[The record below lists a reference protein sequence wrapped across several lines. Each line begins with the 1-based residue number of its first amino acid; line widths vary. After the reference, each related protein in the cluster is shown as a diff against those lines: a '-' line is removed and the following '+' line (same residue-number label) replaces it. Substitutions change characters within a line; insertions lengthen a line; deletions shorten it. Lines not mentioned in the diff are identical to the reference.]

1 MVGMELRQQLKLAQQ
16 LVMTPQL
23 QQAIKLLQ
31 LSRLELVNLASQ
43 ELQEN
48 PLLEESSLVDMEK
61 SSLQADDREEQKER
75 GPEEVK
81 GELEGVKDINWDEYM
96 QNYEYYP
103 RPIPPK
109 EDPGRGVALD
119 YWDPEDESFWSG
131 AGRRIANRNLWI
143 SIPNLLCGFAV
154 WLYWSI
160 IIVQMQNLHALGFF
174 PFAED
179 KSLLYTLPAIA
190 GLAGAT
196 LRIPNSFMIAISG
209 QLYLTVL
216 VAMLVGKYLG
226 RSKE

>member
-1 MVGMELRQQLKLAQQ
+1 MAFELKQSMKLAQQ

-61 SSLQADDREEQKER
+61 SSLEADEREDQQEKER

-103 RPIPPK
+103 RPLPPK
-109 EDPGRGVALD
+109 EDPGRGV
-119 YWDPEDESFWSG
+119 E
-131 AGRRIANRNLWI
+131 
-143 SIPNLLCGFAV
+143 
-154 WLYWSI
+154 
-160 IIVQMQNLHALGFF
+160 
-174 PFAED
+174 
-179 KSLLYTLPAIA
+179 
-190 GLAGAT
+190 AT
-196 LRIPNSFMIAISG
+196 L
-209 QLYLTVL
+209 
-216 VAMLVGKYLG
+216 
-226 RSKE
+226 SK